1 MKKKKKSKM
10 KFIVSANISA
20 VRIFLFVAGFFILKI
35 GKKVY
40 ENIKAIPSGEKL
52 LFNREICNR

>member
-1 MKKKKKSKM
+1 M